1 MSRLIKAVNKA
12 TGEVIELSAGTQEEI
27 VSAWNIAREY
37 EKAATALKDQ
47 LKKLVPEI
55 VNTNG
60 TSDEVNGYV
69 FRVSNIQRK
78 TYDKAMLRRLIKDED
93 FFDTLLIPDKTL
105 IDKLL
110 KGDQKKGI
118 EPDPRL
124 WSISSELRQS
134 MVDSGK
140 PYQVIKLEKLG
151 RDK

>member
-12 TGEVIELSAGTQEEI
+12 TGEVIELPANTQEEI
-27 VSAWNIAREY
+27 VTAWNIAREY

-60 TSDEVNGYV
+60 TSDDINGYM
-69 FRVSNIQRK
+69 FRVSFVQRYD
-78 TYDKAMLRRLIKDED
+78 YDKAVMRQVLDED
-93 FFDTLLIPDKTL
+93 VFDLLLKPDKSAVDKYL
-105 IDKLL
+105 KENIDDL
-110 KGDQKKGI
+110 GEI
-118 EPDPRL
+118 SVRL
-124 WSISSELRQS
+124 RNS
-134 MVDSGK
+134 MVESGK

>member
-27 VSAWNIAREY
+27 VTAWNIAREY

-60 TSDEVNGYV
+60 TSDDINGYM
-69 FRVSNIQRK
+69 FRVSFVQRYD
-78 TYDKAMLRRLIKDED
+78 YDKAVMRQVLDED
-93 FFDTLLIPDKTL
+93 VFDLLLKPDKSAVDKYL
-105 IDKLL
+105 KENIDDL
-110 KGDQKKGI
+110 GDVSV
-118 EPDPRL
+118 RL
-124 WSISSELRQS
+124 RNS
-134 MVDSGK
+134 MVESGK

-151 RDK
+151 GNREY